1 MSDYSQ
7 ERQKLDELENI
18 LRKQPQVGKPKS
30 KIPIN
35 HEKYPQ
41 LWFDHQEDLDA
52 YDALMRKKIFF
63 QNNFGDQGEK
73 DFVLEGYRTTFG
85 IFVKEFK
92 ERRLEVS
99 DLLKR
104 QLDFVIIFNNSSKLY
119 QIIRNSQICLIEDI
133 TLIQISTINGNGI
146 ETT

>member
-1 MSDYSQ
+1 MSTHS
-7 ERQKLDELENI
+7 KLDELESV
-18 LRKQPQVGKPKS
+18 LRKQPQVEKPKS

-73 DFVLEGYRTTFG
+73 DFVLDGYRTTFG

-92 ERRLEVS
+92 ERRVEIS

-104 QLDFVIIFNNSSKLY
+104 QFDFVIFINNSSTVYLK
-119 QIIRNSQICLIEDI
+119 IRNLPI
-133 TLIQISTINGNGI
+133 
-146 ETT
+146 

>member
-1 MSDYSQ
+1 MSDHS
-7 ERQKLDELENI
+7 KLDELESV
-18 LRKQPQVGKPKS
+18 LRKPPQIEKPKS

-52 YDALMRKKIFF
+52 YDGLMRKKIFF

-92 ERRLEVS
+92 ERRVEIS

-104 QLDFVIIFNNSSKLY
+104 QLDFVNIY
-119 QIIRNSQICLIEDI
+119 
-133 TLIQISTINGNGI
+133 
-146 ETT
+146 

>member
-1 MSDYSQ
+1 MSDHS
-7 ERQKLDELENI
+7 QKLDELENI
-18 LRKQPQVGKPKS
+18 LRKPPQVGKPKS

-73 DFVLEGYRTTFG
+73 DFVHDGYRTTFG

-92 ERRLEVS
+92 ERRLEIS
-99 DLLKR
+99 DLLMR
-104 QLDFVIIFNNSSKLY
+104 QLKFVTIINNSLNHYQQMKNSK
-119 QIIRNSQICLIEDI
+119 N
-133 TLIQISTINGNGI
+133 
-146 ETT
+146 

>member
-1 MSDYSQ
+1 MSDYNQ
-7 ERQKLDELENI
+7 ERQKLDQLENI
-18 LRKQPQVGKPKS
+18 LRKAPQVGKPKS

-35 HEKYPQ
+35 HDKYPQ

-63 QNNFGDQGEK
+63 QNNFGDKGEK
-73 DFVLEGYRTTFG
+73 DFVQDGYRTTFG

-92 ERRLEVS
+92 ERRVEIS

-104 QLDFVIIFNNSSKLY
+104 QLEFVIYNNNSFM
-119 QIIRNSQICLIEDI
+119 
-133 TLIQISTINGNGI
+133 G
-146 ETT
+146 